1 MEKIFGDGDQ
11 IATPAPPPPP
21 PTRSDAEV
29 QAAALAER
37 RRLAAR
43 TGRSS
48 TILTSGQGVVDEAT
62 PATRTLLGGA

>member
-1 MEKIFGDGDQ
+1 MEAIFGKSEK

-21 PTRSDAEV
+21 PTRADPDV

-43 TGRSS
+43 QGRSS

-62 PATRTLLGGA
+62 PATRTLLGGV